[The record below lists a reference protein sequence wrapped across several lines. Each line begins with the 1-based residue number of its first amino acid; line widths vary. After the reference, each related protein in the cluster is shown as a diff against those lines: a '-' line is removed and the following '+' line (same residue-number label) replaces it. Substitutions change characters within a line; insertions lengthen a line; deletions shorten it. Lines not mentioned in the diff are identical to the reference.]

1 MLTLSESPEVFCP
14 PLASYKI
21 SYFPFQPECIY
32 SPNILLHAEQSP
44 RFSIIIFYYF
54 CLAMI
59 ICAQKLPVIIQR
71 DCKAHI
77 ASGFYCSDRI
87 RYLIPIPLFHNNMTK
102 LFFSGSFC
110 LHPIRPVTIRRRNTQ
125 NTVFNFLLPIVQSP
139 PSVYLINTQRPSGR
153 LKAQL

>member
-1 MLTLSESPEVFCP
+1 M
-14 PLASYKI
+14 
-21 SYFPFQPECIY
+21 Q
-32 SPNILLHAEQSP
+32 NNLHG
-44 RFSIIIFYYF
+44 FSIIIFYYF

-102 LFFSGSFC
+102 LFFFG
-110 LHPIRPVTIRRRNTQ
+110 L
-125 NTVFNFLLPIVQSP
+125 FLLTSYQTCHYQKKEYPEYSF
-139 PSVYLINTQRPSGR
+139 
-153 LKAQL
+153 